1 MVGSIAAAVMLMLSL
16 GVARPGSTYRFSFL
30 FLAPMLWLAYGVR
43 RRIHLHPLHF
53 ALFAIALLLHDLG
66 AFGFYQ
72 RKFFGLEF
80 DLFVHSYFGFVLG
93 LVLYRGFEHFF
104 KLSGWKLWF
113 AVAIFTL
120 GIGGVHELVEW
131 SSTMLLGPE
140 RGMLK
145 LDPNDPFDTQKDLFN
160 NLAGAIFA
168 SIVYSVTRGARQ
180 RRSREHGAIPIGA
193 QQHN

>member
-1 MVGSIAAAVMLMLSL
+1 MATAVMLMLSL

-30 FLAPMLWLAYGVR
+30 FLAPMLWLAYRTRNRV
-43 RRIHLHPLHF
+43 HLHPLHF

-66 AFGFYQ
+66 ALGFYQ

-80 DLFVHSYFGFVLG
+80 DLFVHAWFGFVLG
-93 LVLYRGFEHFF
+93 LVLYRSFEHFLN
-104 KLSGWKLWF
+104 LSGWKLWF

-160 NLAGAIFA
+160 NLAGAVLA
-168 SIVYSVTRGARQ
+168 SILYSIVRQ
-180 RRSREHGAIPIGA
+180 RQRSREHISIPLTA
-193 QQHN
+193 KQHN